1 MCPLKIKNITNPSE
15 EIKMVKSKER
25 DDDEHYDRRLKG
37 ADEKFCSSCGAIIKK
52 EAELCP
58 KCGVRQKQSSET
70 NVSSSP
76 KQIKSRVTAA
86 VLAILLGGI
95 GVHKFYIGKTGM
107 GILYLIFFWTYI
119 PMIIALIEGIIYLTS
134 TKTDEEFTA
143 KYVP

>member
-1 MCPLKIKNITNPSE
+1 
-15 EIKMVKSKER
+15 MVKSKER
-25 DDDEHYDRRLKG
+25 DDDEHYDRRQKG

-58 KCGVRQKQSSET
+58 KCGVRQKPSSDT
-70 NVSSSP
+70 NTSHSP
-76 KQIKSRVTAA
+76 KTIKSRVTAG

-119 PMIIALIEGIIYLTS
+119 PAIIGFIEGIIYLTS